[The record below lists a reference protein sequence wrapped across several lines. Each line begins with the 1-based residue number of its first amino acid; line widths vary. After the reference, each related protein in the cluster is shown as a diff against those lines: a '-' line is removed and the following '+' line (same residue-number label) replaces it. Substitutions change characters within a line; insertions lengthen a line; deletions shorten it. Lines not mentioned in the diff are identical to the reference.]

1 MAFKVY
7 RGKTKQ
13 EWYPVTV
20 STVLAKDTAVE
31 WTSGFIAAADANDTF
46 VAGVINKAI
55 AATDSDYA
63 TARKVAVVVPMEPN
77 VVWEAD
83 ATGFTVGGTDEGV
96 EYALSDAGTVDQTDT
111 SNDVFL
117 VTEVLSATKVRGY
130 MRINGSY

>member
-7 RGKTKQ
+7 RGKVKQ

-20 STVLAKDTAVE
+20 STALTKDTAVE
-31 WTSGFIAAADANDTF
+31 WTSGFIAAADDNDTV
-46 VAGVINKAI
+46 VAGVINKTI
-55 AATDSDYA
+55 ASTDDDYA
-63 TARKVAVVVPMEPN
+63 TARKVAVLVPMQPN

-96 EYALSDAGTVDQTDT
+96 EYGISGAGTVDQTDT
-111 SNDVFL
+111 TNDVFL

-130 MRINGSY
+130 LKINGSY